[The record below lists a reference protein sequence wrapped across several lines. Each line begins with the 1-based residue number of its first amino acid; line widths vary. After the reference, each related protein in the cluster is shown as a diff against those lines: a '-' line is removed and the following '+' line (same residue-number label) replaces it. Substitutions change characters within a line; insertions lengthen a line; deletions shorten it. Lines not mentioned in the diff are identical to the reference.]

1 MGFFTRK
8 DDEAGSSDATA
19 ARARGRRAARR
30 DASVDPLDPLELARK
45 RARRRL
51 IGAVALVLGAVV
63 LLPMVFDSEP
73 KNASDDL
80 SVEIPSQNSSF
91 NPALPVA
98 AGSSAIG
105 SSSATPLPANPAQ
118 SALVPGAPLTAAES
132 SAARGAPLQPQV
144 IAPATSNASQP
155 STSTGAT
162 PAQSSGNAR
171 AAVPASQASSA
182 KAAEVKPAEVKPA
195 EVKPAE
201 VKNAEAKATAKSA
214 APGHNDDPRA
224 LAALEGKDITPT
236 SSPSD
241 HGTEHFAVQI
251 GAFSNADKVKEVR
264 DRLQAAGLKPYT
276 ENLSTAQG
284 QRTRVRVGPFATHEA
299 AEAAR
304 EKVKGLGYDG
314 SVVTL

>member
-1 MGFFTRK
+1 MGFFKRK
-8 DDEAGSSDATA
+8 DGDAGSDDATA
-19 ARARGRRAARR
+19 DRARGRRATRR
-30 DASVDPLDPLELARK
+30 DASVDPLDPLELAKK

-91 NPALPVA
+91 NPAQPVTA
-98 AGSSAIG
+98 SSASG
-105 SSSATPLPANPAQ
+105 SVTATAPATPPAAQ
-118 SALVPGAPLTAAES
+118 STLVPGVPLTPAES
-132 SAARGAPLQPQV
+132 SAQKGATPQPQANAAL
-144 IAPATSNASQP
+144 APSLSAASTTTGARSVTANAAARPVP
-155 STSTGAT
+155 STSAT
-162 PAQSSGNAR
+162 
-171 AAVPASQASSA
+171 SA
-182 KAAEVKPAEVKPA
+182 KQPD
-195 EVKPAE
+195 
-201 VKNAEAKATAKSA
+201 AKAEKADKSDKSDKMPAKSA
-214 APGHNDDPRA
+214 VPSHSDDPRA

-236 SSPSD
+236 SSSERGAD
-241 HGTEHFAVQI
+241 SFAVQI

-264 DRLQAAGLKPYT
+264 DRLQAAGLKPYI

-284 QRTRVRVGPFATHEA
+284 PRTRVRVGPFATHEA

>member
-8 DDEAGSSDATA
+8 DDEAGSGDATTD
-19 ARARGRRAARR
+19 RARGRRAARR
-30 DASVDPLDPLELARK
+30 DASVDPLDPLELAKK

-91 NPALPVA
+91 NPALPVPASSSA
-98 AGSSAIG
+98 AGSSAT
-105 SSSATPLPANPAQ
+105 APTAPAAAQ

-132 SAARGAPLQPQV
+132 SARPGALAPSASAPLSSS
-144 IAPATSNASQP
+144 APLPASSFP
-155 STSTGAT
+155 PAGPTAAT
-162 PAQSSGNAR
+162 PATPNAASTR
-171 AAVPASQASSA
+171 AAVPASPVASA
-182 KAAEVKPAEVKPA
+182 KPAEIKSDKTAAKTAPPA
-195 EVKPAE
+195 H
-201 VKNAEAKATAKSA
+201 S
-214 APGHNDDPRA
+214 DDPRA

-236 SSPSD
+236 STSSD
-241 HGTEHFAVQI
+241 HGAESFAVQI

-284 QRTRVRVGPFATHEA
+284 PRTRVRVGPFATHEA